1 MEENANIIQ
10 NPAAEPQAV
19 FTGNQVAS
27 NDITIEPVA
36 EYKNPLP
43 EGAPTPEIPAAK
55 IMESLK
61 EQPAEL
67 PKPAGTLFESIA
79 YNNPADVSRFI
90 ENMNVNDSA
99 LVLLT
104 AASFAH
110 KKGILNL
117 LESEVLSKAIRIF
130 TTPRQPMV
138 SPEEKIVQ
146 PVPPSQPAE

>member
-1 MEENANIIQ
+1 MEENATITP

-27 NDITIEPVA
+27 NDIVIEPTP
-36 EYKNPLP
+36 EYQNPLP
-43 EGAPTPEIPAAK
+43 EGAPIPEIAP
-55 IMESLK
+55 
-61 EQPAEL
+61 

-138 SPEEKIVQ
+138 MPEEKIVQ
-146 PVPPSQPAE
+146 PVPPAQPAE